1 VSNRDV
7 LYDRINQ
14 RVDKMIN
21 DGLVEEVASLVSQNI
36 FPNAIGYKEL
46 YPYFNHEVSLESC
59 IDEIKK
65 NSRHLAKRQ
74 MTWFKNQMDTHFY
87 EVNLSNIDETISLI
101 EHDLDEF
108 LRS

>member
-1 VSNRDV
+1 
-7 LYDRINQ
+7 
-14 RVDKMIN
+14 
-21 DGLVEEVASLVSQNI
+21 
-36 FPNAIGYKEL
+36 
-46 YPYFNHEVSLESC
+46 
-59 IDEIKK
+59 
-65 NSRHLAKRQ
+65 